1 MSCLYLLKINECEPR
16 PFNHPMSEAAGRPPW
31 PMYPRLGC
39 PASWEN
45 RNFSSDQQEILFL
58 LMLELKIPQGE
69 REGHSSIPAG
79 HEMYPT
85 PSH

>member
-1 MSCLYLLKINECEPR
+1 MFPR
-16 PFNHPMSEAAGRPPW
+16 I
-31 PMYPRLGC
+31 GC

-69 REGHSSIPAG
+69 RDTLIFKQGTKFILPLRCSPPKLLFPALIPGFA
-79 HEMYPT
+79 
-85 PSH
+85 PSETSPDSVMRQGAVTF